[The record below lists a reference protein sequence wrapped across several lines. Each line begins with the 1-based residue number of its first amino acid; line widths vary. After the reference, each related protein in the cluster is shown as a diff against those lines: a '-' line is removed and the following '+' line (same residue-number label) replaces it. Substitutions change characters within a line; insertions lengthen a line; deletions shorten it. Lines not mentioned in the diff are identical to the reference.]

1 MKDLF
6 PGAVVRDEFQ
16 RWLNIGYGPFTI
28 WQGEKALVMI
38 SSLEKTPSVNYL
50 YRISPAQDNSISW
63 DSSML
68 FCGVYDA
75 EHGALY
81 LTKDSLSTF
90 MGGEFPPVSEV
101 GPSVA
106 GEISGRINRRIEE
119 TIANDRNNLSVRE
132 VTGWQA
138 ARDLQYYQE
147 HGAQGEALEIFF
159 DGRELDGGFH
169 SGYTMD
175 ELPEAAFMAWLRDP
189 EGFVQTEAE
198 IYIKSHQEAFL
209 LQFLKNDAL
218 VKEYQA
224 LTQDTGS
231 VIHRMKAI
239 TDALRECGA
248 KTVTVTVQKAGE
260 ELSFKTG
267 TSCLQGYRSSYSAY
281 HIAAPDRQEF
291 ERLFGRHSDYHVE
304 DITRITYGKKTIY
317 EAAPVQA
324 EEPVQEIGMG
334 GMM

>member
-6 PGAVVRDEFQ
+6 PGTVTRDEFQ
-16 RWLNIGYGPFTI
+16 RWLSIGYGPFTI
-28 WQGEKALVMI
+28 WQGEKALVTI

-81 LTKDSLSTF
+81 LTKDSLSVFTS
-90 MGGEFPPVSEV
+90 GGFPPVSEV

-159 DGRELDGGFH
+159 DGRELDGG
-169 SGYTMD
+169 ST
-175 ELPEAAFMAWLRDP
+175 AA
-189 EGFVQTEAE
+189 
-198 IYIKSHQEAFL
+198 
-209 LQFLKNDAL
+209 
-218 VKEYQA
+218 
-224 LTQDTGS
+224 TQ
-231 VIHRMKAI
+231 
-239 TDALRECGA
+239 
-248 KTVTVTVQKAGE
+248 
-260 ELSFKTG
+260 
-267 TSCLQGYRSSYSAY
+267 
-281 HIAAPDRQEF
+281 
-291 ERLFGRHSDYHVE
+291 
-304 DITRITYGKKTIY
+304 
-317 EAAPVQA
+317 
-324 EEPVQEIGMG
+324 
-334 GMM
+334 